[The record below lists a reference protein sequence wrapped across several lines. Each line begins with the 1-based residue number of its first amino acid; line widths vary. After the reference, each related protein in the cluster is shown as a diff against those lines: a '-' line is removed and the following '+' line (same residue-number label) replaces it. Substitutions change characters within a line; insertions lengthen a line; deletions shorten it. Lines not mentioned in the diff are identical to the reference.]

1 MKAQSQQ
8 SASIPQVQKINI
20 LINKLGLT
28 AHKETLVMSY
38 TGERTTH
45 IRDMTSQEAR
55 QLIMYL
61 VRQEPDER
69 KRSLILSLG
78 YQCGLIYGNT
88 PEDKKMNIAK
98 INRFLLERGAVK
110 KELHKL
116 NSEELKK
123 VHRQF
128 EAMVQNRQKTNDN
141 KAVKSLLTEI
151 GIPHDTKPK

>member
-8 SASIPQVQKINI
+8 SASIPQIQKINI

-38 TGERTTH
+38 TRERTTH